1 MICLFSLISITINC
15 YYCYNYTKQVIES
28 KHINI
33 LIIYKIVINK
43 KLKEINIKDRSY
55 YHVDNPLMLTV
66 LFLRANI
73 SRKRIKIFSLTMS
86 DMKHHMDKAIVYCFS

>member
-1 MICLFSLISITINC
+1 MICLFSLIIIAINC

-33 LIIYKIVINK
+33 LIIYKIAINK
-43 KLKEINIKDRSY
+43 NLKEINIKDRSY
-55 YHVDNPLMLTV
+55 HHEDNLLMLTA

-73 SRKRIKIFSLTMS
+73 
-86 DMKHHMDKAIVYCFS
+86 